1 MDEHEAYLFD
11 LQGFLAIPDALSTDE
26 VAEIDGLFQTR
37 VDELVPA
44 DANTW
49 RFEYPFDW
57 SPAVRRLIDHDRLRP
72 YLEAIL
78 GEGYRLDHDYA
89 DLIRHG
95 LGPIGA
101 MLHGGGTPHTFAEW
115 YEFRDGRPRSGLAV
129 VAINLHDVNPGDG
142 GFAAVPGSHKANI
155 PFPPDWRDLQVDLAT
170 ERPFVRPVTGPAGT
184 AVIFTEALSHG
195 TLPWTGAGE
204 RRTLFLKFS
213 PHALSWSATWYDAD
227 RYPELTER
235 QRAILEPPNA
245 RYRSRKI
252 GTRTPANVDGGG

>member
-1 MDEHEAYLFD
+1 MDEHELYLFD
-11 LQGFLAIPDALSTDE
+11 LQGFIAVEDALSADE
-26 VAEIDGLFQTR
+26 VAELDGLLQAHI
-37 VDELVPA
+37 DADVPA

-72 YLEAIL
+72 YLETVL

-115 YEFRDGRPRSGLAV
+115 YDFRDGRPRSGLAV
-129 VAINLHDVNPGDG
+129 VAINLRDVNPGDG
-142 GFAAVPGSHKANI
+142 GFAAVPGSHKANY
-155 PFPPDWRDLQVDLAT
+155 PFPADWRGLEV
-170 ERPFVRPVTGPAGT
+170 ERPFVQPVTGPAGT

-195 TLPWTGAGE
+195 TLPWSGAGE
-204 RRTLFLKFS
+204 RHTLFLKFS
-213 PHALSWSATWYDAD
+213 PAALAWSATWYDAD

-245 RYRSRKI
+245 RYRNRKI
-252 GTRTPANVDGGG
+252 GTRPEPAADA